1 MNHSKTD
8 SPAIVAWWHAVT
20 TPVPPD
26 TRPRQLIGDDP
37 PAVIQHETKTV
48 APVAPSAPIT
58 RRRVSI
64 AEARVLCDTAEILW
78 RPEPSLP
85 ECEQYALVLA

>member
-1 MNHSKTD
+1 MAK
-8 SPAIVAWWHAVT
+8 A
-20 TPVPPD
+20 
-26 TRPRQLIGDDP
+26 
-37 PAVIQHETKTV
+37 ETK